1 MRCNRI
7 SLVGKILIAI
17 AVLILIA
24 LVIVLPI
31 VLLTTSNSTNANQ
44 EGGIGI
50 NATIAATTNLNVTI
64 ASTERT
70 KPLET
75 TLATTTVKPFDVNE
89 LKGDEATRIDCF
101 LDSQSRFENLTK
113 YACEKRNCIYDPN
126 VSHPLVPKCYFDRE
140 NLGYRL
146 KKKLDKNEYLLTQKG
161 KAPFSGVIENIQLNV
176 EYYCSNIIRVKVI
189 NYY

>member
-113 YACEKRNCIYDPN
+113 YACEKRNCIYDRN

-146 KKKLDKNEYLLTQKG
+146 KKKLDKNEYLLTQTG